1 MKQLQIDGKKAKQL
15 YSTASPEWKAT
26 FEDTFGKEYFSQK
39 ITDRV
44 KTFEDA
50 CEVLG
55 VGPSYS
61 FNSTDSKDEIAY
73 KKLKIII
80 QALNEGW
87 TPDWSNS
94 NQKKWYPWMKWNG
107 SGFGFSDSYCDYWA
121 TRTCVGSRL
130 CFKSEEL
137 AIYAAKQFEAIYND
151 FLTLN

>member
-1 MKQLQIDGKKAKQL
+1 MEVLKIDGKKAKKL
-15 YSTASPEWKAT
+15 YPTASPEWKAT

-55 VGPSYS
+55 IATSLSG
-61 FNSTDSKDEIAY
+61 TDTKDEIAY

-80 QALNEGW
+80 KALNEGW
-87 TPDWSNS
+87 TPDWSNT
-94 NQKKWYPWMKWNG
+94 NQRKWYPWMKWNG
-107 SGFGFSDSYCDYWA
+107 SGFGFSTSYCDRWA
-121 TRTCVGSRL
+121 AVTTVGSCL

-137 AIYAAKQFEAIYND
+137 AIYATKQFEAIYND
-151 FLTLN
+151 FLTL